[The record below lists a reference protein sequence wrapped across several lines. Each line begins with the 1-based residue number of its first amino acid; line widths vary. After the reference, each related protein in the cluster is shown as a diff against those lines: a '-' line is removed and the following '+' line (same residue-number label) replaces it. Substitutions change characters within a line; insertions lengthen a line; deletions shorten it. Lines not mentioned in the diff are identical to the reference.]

1 MADNID
7 HYILSL
13 VGFYGFKKVHSR
25 LLEIMKDNYEYL
37 HSQFQNEATATPVAV
52 APVAVVATEVS
63 VPPAVGVAPEVAK
76 AVEKPLKKVRKPRV
90 KKNTQT
96 AETIVPQI
104 LPENSFVALDQPAPE
119 IKEVILVP
127 PQDRR
132 DPKEWKE
139 YQKKAEEAKHKENE
153 TFGIQL
159 HTILTKENLK
169 KWVEEE
175 GQSYA
180 WVAREK
186 AGCPDTQVA
195 ATAQMMG
202 IRSKVTKKRGMILA
216 GK

>member
-1 MADNID
+1 MAENID
-7 HYILSL
+7 YYLRSL
-13 VGFYGFKKVHSR
+13 IGYYGFKKTHMR
-25 LLEIMKDNYEYL
+25 LLEIMTEEYDYL
-37 HSQFQNEATATPVAV
+37 HSQFQKEPTVAQ
-52 APVAVVATEVS
+52 VVVS
-63 VPPAVGVAPEVAK
+63 APEVAK
-76 AVEKPLKKVRKPRV
+76 PVEELAGKKKARKPKV
-90 KKNTQT
+90 KKTTQT
-96 AETIVPQI
+96 TESVIPQI
-104 LPENSFVALDQPAPE
+104 LPENTIVPLEQPVPE
-119 IKEVILVP
+119 IKEVVLVP

-139 YQKKAEEAKHKENE
+139 YQKKAEEAKHRENE

-159 HTILTKENLK
+159 HTILTKENIK